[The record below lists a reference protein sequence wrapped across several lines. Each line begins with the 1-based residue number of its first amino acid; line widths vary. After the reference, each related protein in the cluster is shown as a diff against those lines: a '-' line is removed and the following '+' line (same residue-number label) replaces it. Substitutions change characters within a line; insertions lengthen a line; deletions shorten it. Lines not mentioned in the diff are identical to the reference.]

1 MSIPCLLADRRTF
14 LKAAA
19 AMATASCV
27 SGLAAGAQP
36 EKLPGTGPIRLGM
49 TSYTFRTM
57 DRAQMIVALKQLR
70 ITTINLKDVKDHLPS
85 TSPEAEAAALADY
98 AAAGI
103 TPTAVG
109 TVYFPKDEDDDIRA
123 KFDYAK
129 RAAVRVIVAGD
140 PAPSVLPRIEKFV
153 KLYDIRLAIHNHG
166 PEDKTWPSPLT
177 VLEAVK
183 NMDPRMGCC
192 MDVGHTMRA
201 GTDVVEAIHKVG
213 PRLFDMHIKDLA
225 NATEKESQVAVGEGL
240 MPVKQ
245 IFAALAA
252 IRYPG
257 YVDLEYE
264 IFPAN
269 PMPGAI
275 ESIAYERG
283 VLNGMGF

>member
-1 MSIPCLLADRRTF
+1 MNDFSLTTGRRTF
-14 LKAAA
+14 LKSAASLV
-19 AMATASCV
+19 TASCL
-27 SGLAAGAQP
+27 SGLPARSQTHESAG
-36 EKLPGTGPIRLGM
+36 TFPIRIGM

-57 DRAQMIVALKQLR
+57 DRAQLIAALKQLR
-70 ITTINLKDVKDHLPS
+70 IATINLKDVKDHLPF
-85 TSPEAEAAALADY
+85 SPEAESAALADY

-109 TVYFPKDEDDDIRA
+109 TVYFPKDEDDDIRS
-123 KFDYAK
+123 KFEYAK
-129 RAAVRVIVAGD
+129 RAGVKVIVAGD
-140 PAPSVLPRIEKFV
+140 PAPSTLPRIEKFV

-166 PEDKTWPSPLT
+166 PEDKTWPSPLS

-192 MDVGHTMRA
+192 IDVGHTMRA
-201 GTDVVEAIHKVG
+201 GTDVVAAIHKIG
-213 PRLFDMHIKDLA
+213 PRLFDIHMKDLA
-225 NATEKESQVAVGEGL
+225 NGSDKESQVAVGEGI

-264 IFPAN
+264 IQPSN
-269 PMPGAI
+269 PMPGVI

>member
-1 MSIPCLLADRRTF
+1 MSISSSLADRRTF
-14 LKAAA
+14 LKSAA
-19 AMATASCV
+19 AMATVSCV
-27 SGLAAGAQP
+27 SGLPAGAQP
-36 EKLPGTGPIRLGM
+36 EKFAGTSLIRLGM

-57 DRAQMIVALKQLR
+57 DRAQMIAAIKQLR

-85 TSPEAEAAALADY
+85 TSPEAEDAALADY

-123 KFDYAK
+123 KFEYAK
-129 RAAVRVIVAGD
+129 RAGVKVIVAGD

-177 VLEAVK
+177 VLDAVK

-201 GTDVVEAIHKVG
+201 GTDIVEAIHKIG

-225 NATEKESQVAVGEGL
+225 NATEKESQVAVGEGI
-240 MPVKQ
+240 MPVKR

-269 PMPGAI
+269 PMPGVI